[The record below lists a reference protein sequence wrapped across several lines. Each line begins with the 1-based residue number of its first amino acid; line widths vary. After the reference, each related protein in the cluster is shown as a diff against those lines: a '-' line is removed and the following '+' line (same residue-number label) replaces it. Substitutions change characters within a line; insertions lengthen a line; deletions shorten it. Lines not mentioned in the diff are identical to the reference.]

1 MKTDTEFGFL
11 GLHSV
16 ILGAPFQLEMFHVSQ
31 ILADFGWL
39 QMVAWAQ
46 HVQGEAKG
54 LRALLGKEGGCS
66 RGHTQCH
73 GALPFT
79 GRAPTRQMH

>member
-11 GLHSV
+11 GLRSV

-39 QMVAWAQ
+39 QMVAWA
-46 HVQGEAKG
+46 
-54 LRALLGKEGGCS
+54 
-66 RGHTQCH
+66 
-73 GALPFT
+73 
-79 GRAPTRQMH
+79 

>member
-39 QMVAWAQ
+39 QMVAWA
-46 HVQGEAKG
+46 
-54 LRALLGKEGGCS
+54 
-66 RGHTQCH
+66 
-73 GALPFT
+73 
-79 GRAPTRQMH
+79 